1 MAEYKYVDWPG
12 LQYYHGKVTELIDSR
27 LRDCIKF
34 GGEVLFGN
42 LDSPDTPDLNVVYR
56 VLNSFTVE
64 PSNEWFDE
72 STWNN
77 TYPAGTLLQVVQ
89 DTDGVVYKVFMQ
101 PAINGGGGG
110 SDVTVDLSNY
120 YTIAEVDAKIVDAL
134 KPYATIEFVTVKLEA
149 IQSLLDA
156 HIDDFG
162 KLATRVSDV
171 EETLETRIGPAITQL
186 EKTAATLAETKADVD
201 DIPSLEGYATEEFVA
216 TAIAAIEIPENVDL
230 SSYAKTAD
238 VDAKIDAVNKDIA
251 VKADKSELE
260 GLASESYVD
269 EKFASIEHPAV
280 PTKVSELENDAG
292 YVTADDLTDREVYTL
307 NISGYT
313 ANQHVTPEQDLI
325 LSRLYDEEPHDSLR
339 TPVVVTYVK
348 DTQLDWQWRFITRV
362 STDPFT
368 GMYDKYLTLY
378 SSTEMHQGDTQTSFS
393 NCIYKFARHSYDT
406 SWFLVNS
413 EKIKLENVATE
424 QFVQDSIDAIEIPE
438 TDLSNYYNKTE
449 TENIVNEAV
458 GNISIPEV
466 PTNVSAFVN
475 DAGYI
480 TEHQDLSEYAKLT
493 DIPDTSNL
501 ATETFVTQKIAEAQ
515 LSEGEVDLSAF
526 YTKDEIDA
534 KGFATEEYVQQ
545 QLDDADV
552 VGMDARITVLETN
565 TTTVTER
572 VDAVEDQAETNEA
585 AITALSGEID
595 RVDETLL
602 TMDTQITNISQ
613 NLADLQAYGTF

>member
-12 LQYYHGKVTELIDSR
+12 LQYYHDKVTKLIDSR

-34 GGEVLFGN
+34 GGEVLFEN

-134 KPYATIEFVTVKLEA
+134 KPYATIDFVTVKLEA
-149 IQSLLDA
+149 IQSLLNA
-156 HIDDFG
+156 HFDEFD

-186 EKTAATLAETKADVD
+186 EKTAATLSETKANVD

-216 TAIAAIEIPENVDL
+216 TAIAAIEIPDNVDL

-260 GLASESYVD
+260 G
-269 EKFASIEHPAV
+269 
-280 PTKVSELENDAG
+280 
-292 YVTADDLTDREVYTL
+292 
-307 NISGYT
+307 
-313 ANQHVTPEQDLI
+313 
-325 LSRLYDEEPHDSLR
+325 
-339 TPVVVTYVK
+339 
-348 DTQLDWQWRFITRV
+348 
-362 STDPFT
+362 
-368 GMYDKYLTLY
+368 
-378 SSTEMHQGDTQTSFS
+378 
-393 NCIYKFARHSYDT
+393 
-406 SWFLVNS
+406 
-413 EKIKLENVATE
+413 
-424 QFVQDSIDAIEIPE
+424 
-438 TDLSNYYNKTE
+438 
-449 TENIVNEAV
+449 
-458 GNISIPEV
+458 
-466 PTNVSAFVN
+466 
-475 DAGYI
+475 
-480 TEHQDLSEYAKLT
+480 
-493 DIPDTSNL
+493 L

-545 QLDDADV
+545 QLDGADV

-572 VDAVEDQAETNEA
+572 VDAVEDQAEANEA

-613 NLADLQAYGTF
+613 NLADLQSYGTF

>member
-34 GGEVLFGN
+34 GGEVLFEN
-42 LDSPDTPDLNVVYR
+42 LDSPDTPDLNIIYR
-56 VLNSFTVE
+56 VLNSFTVR

-77 TYPAGTLLQVVQ
+77 TYPAGTLLQVGQ
-89 DTDGVVYKVFMQ
+89 DTNGVVYKVFMQ
-101 PAINGGGGG
+101 PSINGGGGG

-120 YTIAEVDAKIVDAL
+120 YTIAEVDAKIIDAL
-134 KPYATIEFVTVKLEA
+134 KPYATLEFVTVKLEA

-156 HIDDFG
+156 HIDEFG
-162 KLATRVSDV
+162 KLAARVSDV

-186 EKTAATLAETKADVD
+186 EKTAATLAETKANVD

-216 TAIAAIEIPENVDL
+216 TAIAAIEIPDNVDL

-269 EKFASIEHPAV
+269 EKVASVEHPDI

-292 YVTADDLTDREVYTL
+292 YITEHQD
-307 NISGYT
+307 ISGKADKDHKHTLSDITDYE
-313 ANQHVTPEQDLI
+313 APDL
-325 LSRLYDEEPHDSLR
+325 
-339 TPVVVTYVK
+339 
-348 DTQLDWQWRFITRV
+348 
-362 STDPFT
+362 
-368 GMYDKYLTLY
+368 
-378 SSTEMHQGDTQTSFS
+378 
-393 NCIYKFARHSYDT
+393 
-406 SWFLVNS
+406 S
-413 EKIKLENVATE
+413 EYAKKE
-424 QFVQDSIDAIEIPE
+424 DIPSV
-438 TDLSNYYNKTE
+438 DLSNYYNKTE
-449 TENIVNEAV
+449 TENIVDEAV

-475 DAGYI
+475 DAGYL
-480 TEHQDLSEYAKLT
+480 TEHQDLSAYAKLT

-545 QLDDADV
+545 QLDEADV

-565 TTTVTER
+565 TTKVTER
-572 VDAVEDQAETNEA
+572 VDAVEDQAEANEA